1 MNKKREQKDV
11 SSIFFT
17 NIHEFAQTT
26 KQMFSLNSYSEL
38 NAFIILQ
45 LYLVYVNNA
54 NVCVDFLIHKLKFL
68 I

>member
-38 NAFIILQ
+38 NTFIILQ
-45 LYLVYVNNA
+45 HVSCLRKQRKRLRRFF
-54 NVCVDFLIHKLKFL
+54 DTKT
-68 I
+68 

>member
-38 NAFIILQ
+38 NAFIIFQQCIL
-45 LYLVYVNNA
+45 
-54 NVCVDFLIHKLKFL
+54 FT
-68 I
+68 

>member
-38 NAFIILQ
+38 NAFIIFQ
-45 LYLVYVNNA
+45 HVYSLRKQRKRLRRFF
-54 NVCVDFLIHKLKFL
+54 DT
-68 I
+68 